1 MYVYIFFSD
10 YLIGTSHVLVI
21 LFGCCVVLLISR
33 DLFALSIE
41 GEGNIK
47 VISDS
52 SPKYPN

>member
-41 GEGNIK
+41 GGREHKGNK
-47 VISDS
+47 
-52 SPKYPN
+52 